1 MWLSTRATLINFV
14 FTSKTSLNPLLLVL
28 QSPLEDA
35 IERILMLRFAM
46 LKLFAVSWRSAMRW
60 VTPLPSLASE
70 ISFLLAVF
78 SLSFLGVLNEFAC
91 AYGLNVDFH

>member
-1 MWLSTRATLINFV
+1 
-14 FTSKTSLNPLLLVL
+14 
-28 QSPLEDA
+28 
-35 IERILMLRFAM
+35 
-46 LKLFAVSWRSAMRW
+46 MRW